1 MDIFNAVRTQQPHP
15 PNAQAGVGG
24 AHHSVSQSHKTVQ
37 ESAKEQIQES
47 RDKADTAKLKKQL
60 QEITD
65 KLNKEMDPLK
75 TSIRFGFDDKID
87 ELYVSVIDTSNNQVI
102 RKIPSEEAI
111 RLAAKMRELVGMI
124 FDKKG

>member
-15 PNAQAGVGG
+15 PNTQSGVGG
-24 AHHSVSQSHKTVQ
+24 THQNVSQSHKTAQ
-37 ESAKEQIQES
+37 ESTKEQIQES
-47 RDKADTAKLKKQL
+47 REKADTAKLKKQL
-60 QEITD
+60 QEITN